1 MHPAGLQQLLLRRV
15 DEGDA
20 GTSFTPGR
28 ELALVVPPGHMRHIV
43 TPLLEPAHLRVV
55 PHDITIEIAPQQ
67 SITTVKY
74 SGVAKA
80 VPTGGIFD
88 QLGVACHGTI
98 STVGGPP
105 VAIVHCVYVDK
116 DGDKYVIR
124 SMADKSESLGGTGKF
139 TGMKGSG
146 EFKVTRFPAIP
157 GIRNVCVDGTFKYTL
172 PD

>member
-1 MHPAGLQQLLLRRV
+1 MGGEIL
-15 DEGDA
+15 
-20 GTSFTPGR
+20 SS
-28 ELALVVPPGHMRHIV
+28 
-43 TPLLEPAHLRVV
+43 
-55 PHDITIEIAPQQ
+55 IEIAPQQ

-74 SGVAKA
+74 SGMAKA

-88 QLGVACHGTI
+88 QQGVACHATI

-105 VAIVHCVYVDK
+105 VAITHCVYVDK

-124 SMADKSESLGGTGKF
+124 SLSAGKAESLGGTGKF

-157 GIRNVCVDGTFKYTL
+157 GTVNVCVDGTFKYTL

>member
-1 MHPAGLQQLLLRRV
+1 MNPNRTIANKLVITYLVAFAGLAQAKSGEETFNICLGGEIL
-15 DEGDA
+15 
-20 GTSFTPGR
+20 SS
-28 ELALVVPPGHMRHIV
+28 
-43 TPLLEPAHLRVV
+43 
-55 PHDITIEIAPQQ
+55 IEIAPQQ
-67 SITTVKY
+67 SITTVKS
-74 SGVAKA
+74 SGIAKA
-80 VPTGGIFD
+80 VPSGGIFD

-105 VAIVHCVYVDK
+105 VSIAHCVYVDK

-157 GIRNVCVDGTFKYTL
+157 GTRNVCVDGTFKYTL

>member
-1 MHPAGLQQLLLRRV
+1 MKLNTTIATKLAIVYIAAFAGLAQAKSGENTFNICLGGEIL
-15 DEGDA
+15 
-20 GTSFTPGR
+20 SS
-28 ELALVVPPGHMRHIV
+28 
-43 TPLLEPAHLRVV
+43 
-55 PHDITIEIAPQQ
+55 IEITPQQ

-74 SGVAKA
+74 SGVAQA

-124 SMADKSESLGGTGKF
+124 SSADKSESLGGTGKF

-157 GIRNVCVDGTFKYTL
+157 GTVNVCVDGTFKYTL